1 MEPRKQEINFSD
13 YCTSVQVTNKLYEM
27 GKYFVEQTLQKCP
40 QGFNPF
46 DVHRTRVSVYDVQCE
61 SVAEVLIW
69 YNDLY
74 DSSDNYCITLDA
86 QEFCE
91 NIDKCVDK
99 FVKNFI
105 DYEERRRA
113 RALEEKKARE
123 KERDLEEYERIKQKY
138 NL

>member
-1 MEPRKQEINFSD
+1 MEPRKREINFSD
-13 YCTSVQVTNKLYEM
+13 YCTSVQVTDKIYEM
-27 GKYFVEQTLQKCP
+27 GKYFVEQALQKCP

-46 DVHRTRVSVYDVQCE
+46 DVPRTRVSVYDVQCE

-69 YNDLY
+69 YHDLY

>member
-1 MEPRKQEINFSD
+1 MEPRKQEVKFSD
-13 YCTSVQVTNKLYEM
+13 YCTAVQVTDKIYEM
-27 GKYFVEQTLQKCP
+27 GKYFVEQVLQKCP

-46 DVHRTRVSVYDVQCE
+46 NVNRNRVSVYDVKCE
-61 SVAEVLIW
+61 SVAEVSIW
-69 YNDLY
+69 YHDLY
-74 DSSDNYCITLDA
+74 ASSDDYCITLDA

-91 NIDKCVDK
+91 NIDKCVKK

-105 DYEERRRA
+105 DHEERRRA
-113 RALEEKKARE
+113 QALELKTAME